1 MRSTQ
6 CSSRAL
12 QEFHSTDSA
21 MIPERLWDTI
31 ALIGLVLGGIGGF
44 VAGPWVAV
52 LVTLLYGLA
61 VLSALRSF

>member
-1 MRSTQ
+1 
-6 CSSRAL
+6 
-12 QEFHSTDSA
+12 